1 MAYPAPRDVPLLYP
15 DYFMELLTTGGVPP
29 TPGNVA
35 RLVERAAFMIGTQ
48 GAAYCAQLRDPAT
61 FEIFLVNF
69 ARGGM
74 PARRLHLADDMVDW
88 LWAWSA
94 LCHDDLRG
102 RFVTWRADLLGPG
115 GLLRRGRDI
124 PPIGAGEPDYEEA
137 WRTVFA
143 EQSR

>member
-1 MAYPAPRDVPLLYP
+1 MAYPAPRDVPVLYP
-15 DYFMELLTTGGVPP
+15 VYFMELLTTGGVPP
-29 TPGNVA
+29 TAENVA
-35 RLVERAAFMIGTQ
+35 RLVGRTAFMIGTQ
-48 GAAYCAQLRDPAT
+48 GAAYCAQLRDAAA

-94 LCHDDLRG
+94 RCHDDLRG

-115 GLLRRGRDI
+115 SLLQRGRDI
-124 PPIGAGEPDYEEA
+124 PPSDAGEPDREEA
-137 WRTVFA
+137 WRSVFA
-143 EQSR
+143 EHSR